1 MRMHRFWS
9 QNCPFATN
17 KNFLGEI
24 INIVFIY
31 LLAYFMVQN
40 LKKFLTADPE
50 LPECAVFGL
59 KIAHLPKQE
68 FFQKNC

>member
-1 MRMHRFWS
+1 
-9 QNCPFATN
+9 
-17 KNFLGEI
+17 
-24 INIVFIY
+24 
-31 LLAYFMVQN
+31 MVQN

-50 LPECAVFGL
+50 LAECAVFGL